1 MYIYIY
7 IYIYN
12 SITDIIVSH
21 TLTSDCNVKYVI
33 FQQNLVIVLFSV
45 FEKIVSLQWRHNER
59 DGVSNH
65 QSCNCLLNRLFKAR
79 IKENIKAPC
88 HWPLCWGI
96 HRWPVNSPHKWP
108 VTWKMLSF
116 DDVIIQETISWTNV
130 SQGLRG
136 AFQKHLWALKFA
148 PVNKIHIF
156 ECMGMIFCVEFQRYP
171 LKFHTQY
178 LSHTLKDMT
187 TLKF

>member
-1 MYIYIY
+1 MLTWVTWYSGTHTHTYVY

-21 TLTSDCNVKYVI
+21 TLTSDCNVRYVI
-33 FQQNLVIVLFSV
+33 FQQNLF
-45 FEKIVSLQWRHNER
+45 
-59 DGVSNH
+59 SNH
-65 QSCNCLLNRLFKAR
+65 QSCDCLLNRLFKAR

-108 VTWKMLSF
+108 VIWKMFSF

-136 AFQKHLWALKFA
+136 AFQKHLWALKFS